1 MTANSDIILLVD
13 ADHAARQQM
22 KDSLSREGYALVEAD
37 SGEQGL
43 EIFAVKHPVLV
54 ILEIVL
60 PGIDGFEVCRRLRA
74 ASDVPIIIVS
84 SHDDEVDKV
93 VGLELGADDY
103 VTKPFGSRELTARV
117 RAMLRRAV
125 ISHQAATQKQQLEFP
140 GLHLDMA
147 NRSAKIYGEPQHLT
161 PKEFELLFFLASQ
174 PQRVFTREEII
185 EAVWKY
191 QPISGDLRTVDTHV
205 KRLRQKLE
213 ESFDVPWHLATVWG
227 VGYKFEPGQ

>member
-1 MTANSDIILLVD
+1 MTVSSDIILLVD
-13 ADHAARQQM
+13 ADREARQQM
-22 KDSLSREGYALVEAD
+22 KDALSREGYALVEAD

-43 EIFAVKHPVLV
+43 ELFAVKHPVLV
-54 ILEIVL
+54 ILEVVL

-103 VTKPFGSRELTARV
+103 VTKPFGSRELAARV
-117 RAMLRRAV
+117 RAMLRRTV
-125 ISHQAATQKQQLEFP
+125 ISHQAAKQKQQLEFP

-147 NRSAKIYGEPQHLT
+147 NRSVKVHGKLQQLT
-161 PKEFELLFFLASQ
+161 PKEFDLLFFLASQ

-213 ESFDVPWHLATVWG
+213 ESFDVPWRLATVWG